1 MFLFKKT
8 VAPLLFPL
16 NLTLE
21 ILLLGLILLWF
32 TRRQRLARTLVTG
45 GWLLLLLS
53 SCAPVSNWMLGSLEW
68 RYRPVTDP
76 AALGARVRWI
86 VVLGGGHA
94 NDGRLG
100 PSGQL
105 TTATLARLMEGIRLH
120 RLLPDSRLLLSGG
133 APFGRIPD
141 ANVMAEAAVLFG
153 VNRSDIVLESRSR
166 DTEDEARLIK
176 PMLREQP
183 FLLVTSASHM
193 HRSMRLF
200 LKQGMKPMAAP
211 TDYLVRRNTGR
222 RLSPADFY
230 PRLDHLA
237 CSERAVYEYLGL
249 TWAWITGRT

>member
-16 NLTLE
+16 NLALE
-21 ILLLGLILLWF
+21 VLLLGLILLWF
-32 TRRQRLARTLVTG
+32 TRRQRFARTLVAG
-45 GWLLLLLS
+45 GWLLLLLF
-53 SCAPVSNWMLGSLEW
+53 SCAPVSSRMLGSLEW
-68 RYRPVTDP
+68 RYRPVADP
-76 AALGARVRWI
+76 AALGTRVRWI

-94 NDGRLG
+94 NDSRLV

-120 RLLPDSRLLLSGG
+120 RLLPGSKLLLSGG
-133 APFGRIPD
+133 APFGTIPD

-153 VNRSDIVLESRSR
+153 VERSNIILESRSR

-176 PMLREQP
+176 PMLRDQP

-200 LKQGMKPMAAP
+200 LKQGMRPMAAP

-222 RLSPADFY
+222 HFSPADFY
-230 PRLDHLA
+230 PGLDHLA

-249 TWAWITGRT
+249 IWAWITGRT